1 MLPNSLRGPSV
12 QGRFSRCAGRSAS
25 VFGRFSGWVRVEATQ
40 LAQAAHIVGEV
51 LHPDRGLGPHQ
62 ADRAHQ
68 GAAHVVGLHAKDMLD
83 PDPHGGF
90 GAATALGLFSQRLA
104 ALAFT
109 VDVAFQLAVAQL
121 ALRIR
126 WTLIRLIPIASA
138 IL

>member
-1 MLPNSLRGPSV
+1 MI
-12 QGRFSRCAGRSAS
+12 
-25 VFGRFSGWVRVEATQ
+25 GRFSGWVRVEATQ
-40 LAQAAHIVGEV
+40 LAEAAHVAGEV

-68 GAAHVVGLHAKDMLD
+68 GAAQVVGLRAKNVLD

-90 GAATALGLFSQRLA
+90 GPVTALGLFSQRLA

-121 ALRIR
+121 GLHFFGPISRVRPHPRARVALH
-126 WTLIRLIPIASA
+126 LQM
-138 IL
+138 ILATHSQSL